1 MPLYAFAT
9 RQRLKRLLTLTG
21 NLFTWKGL
29 LCSGT
34 VKALHMGRKRAGYL
48 CQRSCACTSSLLHEL
63 KTGAWVMGELG
74 PGSHARVQD
83 SKAKYLHHRNN
94 SSCTSLQNKIR
105 ADSREGKCS
114 I

>member
-1 MPLYAFAT
+1 MPFYAFAT
-9 RQRLKRLLTLTG
+9 RQRLRRELMLTG
-21 NLFTWKGL
+21 SLFTWKGL

-48 CQRSCACTSSLLHEL
+48 CQYSCACTSSLLHEL
-63 KTGAWVMGELG
+63 KTGAWVMEELG
-74 PGSHARVQD
+74 PHNQAGVQD
-83 SKAKYLHHRNN
+83 SNTKYLHHGNK
-94 SSCTSLQNKIR
+94 SSCISLQNKIR